1 MKWRFKEYN
10 DQRWWSH
17 CIHLRDV
24 SRICIHIFSHH
35 TYTSNLVYTPP
46 TRYLHV
52 AGQTY
57 GRPIAG
63 QYEVS
68 GSATKSRS
76 NFWQAMVCVC
86 LSLHQVMSHCDVW
99 WYHNDIIYSAC
110 KASLLPLAC
119 ESLYNRRCYVSIR
132 SAQLCILQVPLI
144 VIFIGYSC
152 FSTCLT
158 FPFAGGSIHGATV
171 IVSRTLRVVKLFS
184 VLIVL
189 GCHDSSHNKQQQN
202 YSDIHPEGEDFMW
215 RTPGFVL
222 SPPQ

>member
-1 MKWRFKEYN
+1 MTTPTP
-10 DQRWWSH
+10 QIL
-17 CIHLRDV
+17 CISYQV
-24 SRICIHIFSHH
+24 SPCCW
-35 TYTSNLVYTPP
+35 TDL
-46 TRYLHV
+46 
-52 AGQTY
+52 
-57 GRPIAG
+57 
-63 QYEVS
+63 
-68 GSATKSRS
+68 
-76 NFWQAMVCVC
+76 WQAHCWAVWGIRVCHQITKQLLAGYGMCVF

-184 VLIVL
+184 VLNVL

-222 SPPQ
+222 SPPQQLHCHLQ